1 MSTTPNYSLYKP
13 AVNETGWGTLVDG
26 NFDTIDAA
34 LIAAANVP
42 VTLSSNATLTTNQNL
57 VHCTG
62 TITVTLPVSP
72 LTNKIYRIITKAAS
86 QTTVLP
92 SSGTINGFSS
102 IVQDAFYALDY
113 VWDGTDWS
121 IC

>member
-1 MSTTPNYSLYKP
+1 MSTTPNYALYKP
-13 AVNETGWGTLVDG
+13 AVNETGWGAAVDS

-42 VTLSSNATLTTNQNL
+42 VTLTTDTTLTTNQNL

-62 TITVTLPVSP
+62 TFTVTLPVSP
-72 LTNKIYRIITKAAS
+72 LLNKIYHIITKAAS

-92 SSGTINGFSS
+92 SSGTINGYTSV
-102 IVQDAFYALDY
+102 VQPAFYALDY
-113 VWDGTDWS
+113 VWDGTNWS
-121 IC
+121 TY